1 MSAEKPIVWTIAG
14 SDSGGGAG
22 IQADLATMADLG
34 CHGCSV
40 ITCVTAQNSVAVNG
54 VEPVSE
60 AILLAQLDTLLAD
73 LPPRAIKIGLLANQR
88 QINLVA
94 DWLAT
99 HIAPLKTDDGQPIPI
114 ILDPVMVASCG
125 DALTGES
132 AVQASAQPKTKLK
145 TKPKHLA
152 GLDFSPF
159 AKLLTLM
166 TPNASEFGKL
176 VGSEATSSD
185 EMLGQAS
192 ALSRRLACNLLI
204 TGGDKGSL
212 WRSDKAEDLFICN
225 AVAHTSPLHQHTS
238 FRLSGERVDN
248 RNHHGSGC
256 TLSSAIASFLAQ
268 GLVLHD
274 AVLLAKTY
282 VGQGIASAKGL
293 GAGAGPLAR
302 CGWPSGLVSLPRITE
317 LTGGTQLSSSDSAS
331 DCSLLGSSL
340 SSSAAKF
347 SRYSFPRHSFPRL
360 SFPRLKRPIGVY
372 PVVDNLNT
380 LELVLAA
387 GASTAQL
394 RIKFEDDG
402 QAGRKGEKSKQGEGK
417 QEEGQGAA
425 ALEAQI
431 QGAIAL
437 GRKYDAQVFI
447 NDHWLLA
454 LKHGAFGI
462 HLGQE
467 DLFEADL
474 NRIAEA
480 GIALG
485 VSSHGV
491 FELALASQLNPS
503 YLALGHIFPTPTK
516 SMPSNPQGMSMLAR
530 MVALWKPYCPRVA
543 IGGIDASRLER
554 VKATNVEA
562 VAVVRAV
569 TQADS
574 PGEAYKQLARTW
586 EKVYVTQ

>member
-22 IQADLATMADLG
+22 IQADLATMADLD

-60 AILLAQLDTLLAD
+60 AILLAQLDTLLVD

-99 HIAPLKTDDGQPIPI
+99 HMAPLKTDDGQPIPI

-132 AVQASAQPKTKLK
+132 AVQASAQTKTKPKTKLK
-145 TKPKHLA
+145 TKPKTELKTEPKHLA
-152 GLDFSPF
+152 GLDFTPF
-159 AKLLTLM
+159 AKLLTLV

-176 VGSEATSSD
+176 VGSEASSSD
-185 EMLGQAS
+185 EMLAQAS
-192 ALSRRLACNLLI
+192 ALSRRLVCNLLI

-212 WRSDKAEDLFICN
+212 WYSDKAEDLFICN

-248 RNHHGSGC
+248 PNHHGSGC

-274 AVLLAKTY
+274 AILLAKTY
-282 VGQGIASAKGL
+282 VGQGIAPAKAL

-317 LTGGTQLSSSDSAS
+317 LAGITSISSSDRAS
-331 DCSLLGSSL
+331 SGSSIL
-340 SSSAAKF
+340 
-347 SRYSFPRHSFPRL
+347 SFPRLSFPGL

-372 PVVDNLNT
+372 PVVDNLMH
-380 LELVLAA
+380 LE
-387 GASTAQL
+387 QE
-394 RIKFEDDG
+394 I
-402 QAGRKGEKSKQGEGK
+402 GR
-417 QEEGQGAA
+417 AH
-425 ALEAQI
+425 
-431 QGAIAL
+431 
-437 GRKYDAQVFI
+437 V
-447 NDHWLLA
+447 
-454 LKHGAFGI
+454 
-462 HLGQE
+462 
-467 DLFEADL
+467 
-474 NRIAEA
+474 
-480 GIALG
+480 
-485 VSSHGV
+485 
-491 FELALASQLNPS
+491 
-503 YLALGHIFPTPTK
+503 
-516 SMPSNPQGMSMLAR
+516 
-530 MVALWKPYCPRVA
+530 
-543 IGGIDASRLER
+543 
-554 VKATNVEA
+554 
-562 VAVVRAV
+562 
-569 TQADS
+569 
-574 PGEAYKQLARTW
+574 
-586 EKVYVTQ
+586 

>member
-1 MSAEKPIVWTIAG
+1 MSAKKPIVWTIAG

-22 IQADLATMADLG
+22 IQADLATMADLD

-73 LPPRAIKIGLLANQR
+73 LPPEAIKIGLLANQR

-125 DALTGES
+125 DAFTGEP
-132 AVQASAQPKTKLK
+132 AVQASAHPKTELK
-145 TKPKHLA
+145 TEPKHLT
-152 GLDFSPF
+152 GLDFTAF
-159 AKLLTLM
+159 AKQLTLM

-176 VGSEATSSD
+176 VGSEARSSD
-185 EMLGQAS
+185 EMLSQAS
-192 ALSRRLACNLLI
+192 ALSTRLACNLLI
-204 TGGDKGSL
+204 TGGDKGAL
-212 WRSDKAEDLFICN
+212 WHSNKAEDLFICN
-225 AVAHTSPLHQHTS
+225 AVAHTSPQHQHTS
-238 FRLSGERVDN
+238 FRLNGERVDN
-248 RNHHGSGC
+248 PNHHGSGC

-282 VGQGIASAKGL
+282 VAQGIASAKAL

-302 CGWPSGLVSLPRITE
+302 CGWPSGLVSLPRITK
-317 LTGGTQLSSSDSAS
+317 LAGTTWLSSSDRAS
-331 DCSLLGSSL
+331 DSPST
-340 SSSAAKF
+340 
-347 SRYSFPRHSFPRL
+347 L
-360 SFPRLKRPIGVY
+360 SFPRLKHPIGVY

-380 LELVLAA
+380 LEQVLAA

-394 RIKFEDDG
+394 RIKLEDDG
-402 QAGRKGEKSKQGEGK
+402 QAASNQEESKQEESK

-431 QGAIAL
+431 QAAIAL
-437 GRKYDAQVFI
+437 GRNYDAQVFI
-447 NDHWLLA
+447 NDHWQLA

-467 DLFEADL
+467 DLFEVDL
-474 NRIAEA
+474 ERIAEA

-491 FELALASQLNPS
+491 FELALACQLNPS

-516 SMPSNPQGMSMLAR
+516 SMPSNPQGLSTLAR
-530 MVALWKPYCPRVA
+530 MVALWTPDCPRVA
-543 IGGIDASRLER
+543 IGGIDASRLEG
-554 VKATNVEA
+554 VKATGVEA

-574 PGEAYKQLARTW
+574 PGEAYTQLAKTW
-586 EKVYVTQ
+586 EKAYVPR

>member
-1 MSAEKPIVWTIAG
+1 MSADKPIVWTIAG

-73 LPPRAIKIGLLANQR
+73 LPPKAIKIGLLANQR

-99 HIAPLKTDDGQPIPI
+99 HIAPRKLDDDQPIPI

-125 DALTGES
+125 DTLTKASLQGE
-132 AVQASAQPKTKLK
+132 VH
-145 TKPKHLA
+145 PKHLA
-152 GLDFSPF
+152 GMDFIPF
-159 AKLLTLM
+159 AKLLTLI

-176 VGSEATSSD
+176 VGVEATSSD

-192 ALSRRLACNLLI
+192 VLSRRLDCNLLI

-212 WRSDKAEDLFICN
+212 WHRDKAEDLFICD
-225 AVAHTSPLHQHTS
+225 AVAYTSPLHQHTS
-238 FRLSGERVDN
+238 FRLSCERVDN
-248 RNHHGSGC
+248 PNHHGSGC

-274 AVLLAKTY
+274 AILLAKSY
-282 VGQGIASAKGL
+282 VAQGIASAKAL

-302 CGWPSGLVSLPRITE
+302 TGWPSGLISLPHITE
-317 LTGGTQLSSSDSAS
+317 PAKATHFRTSYCAS
-331 DCSLLGSSL
+331 DGSST
-340 SSSAAKF
+340 
-347 SRYSFPRHSFPRL
+347 L
-360 SFPRLKRPIGVY
+360 SFPRLNFPRLERPIGIY
-372 PVVDNLNT
+372 PVVDNLTT
-380 LELVLAA
+380 LEQILAA
-387 GASTAQL
+387 GATTAQL
-394 RIKFEDDG
+394 RVKLEDDG
-402 QAGRKGEKSKQGEGK
+402 QAASKQEDSK
-417 QEEGQGAA
+417 NEENTGAA
-425 ALEAQI
+425 ELEEQI

-447 NDHWLLA
+447 NDHWQLA

-474 NRIAEA
+474 DRIAEA

-491 FELALASQLNPS
+491 FELALASQLKPS

-516 SMPSNPQGMSMLAR
+516 SMPSNPQGLCTLAR
-530 MVALWKPYCPRVA
+530 MVALWAPDCPRVA
-543 IGGIDASRLER
+543 IGGIDASRLEQ
-554 VKATNVEA
+554 VKATGVEA
-562 VAVVRAV
+562 AAVVRAV

-574 PGEAYKQLARTW
+574 PGQAYRELSKMW
-586 EKVYVTQ
+586 EKAYVSG

>member
-1 MSAEKPIVWTIAG
+1 MSAKKPIVWTIAG

-22 IQADLATMADLG
+22 IQADLATMADLD

-60 AILLAQLDTLLAD
+60 GILLAQLNTLLAD

-99 HIAPLKTDDGQPIPI
+99 HMAPLKTDDGQPIPI

-125 DALTGES
+125 DALTGEP
-132 AVQASAQPKTKLK
+132 AVQASAQPKTKPKTKLK
-145 TKPKHLA
+145 TEPKHLA
-152 GLDFSPF
+152 GLDFTPF
-159 AKLLTLM
+159 AKLLTLV

-176 VGSEATSSD
+176 VGSEASSSD
-185 EMLGQAS
+185 EMLAQAS
-192 ALSRRLACNLLI
+192 ALSKRLACNLLI
-204 TGGDKGSL
+204 TGGDKGAL
-212 WRSDKAEDLFICN
+212 WHSDKAEDLFICN

-248 RNHHGSGC
+248 PNHHGSGC

-274 AVLLAKTY
+274 AILLAKTY
-282 VGQGIASAKGL
+282 VGQGIVSAKAL

-302 CGWPSGLVSLPRITE
+302 CGWPSGLVLLPRITE
-317 LTGGTQLSSSDSAS
+317 LAGITSFSSSDRAS
-331 DCSLLGSSL
+331 DASSIL
-340 SSSAAKF
+340 
-347 SRYSFPRHSFPRL
+347 SFPRPSFPGL

-372 PVVDNLNT
+372 PVVDNVNT
-380 LELVLAA
+380 LEQVLAA

-394 RIKFEDDG
+394 RIKLEDDG
-402 QAGRKGEKSKQGEGK
+402 QAASNQEESKQEESKQGEGK
-417 QEEGQGAA
+417 QEEGAA
-425 ALEAQI
+425 ATALEAQI

-447 NDHWLLA
+447 NDHWQLA

-474 NRIAEA
+474 ERIAEA

-503 YLALGHIFPTPTK
+503 YLALGHIFHTPTK
-516 SMPSNPQGMSMLAR
+516 SMPSNPQGLSTLAR
-530 MVALWKPYCPRVA
+530 MVALWKPDCPRVA
-543 IGGIDASRLER
+543 IGGIDASRLEQ

-586 EKVYVTQ
+586 EKAYVTQ

>member
-1 MSAEKPIVWTIAG
+1 MSAKKPIVWTIAG

-22 IQADLATMADLG
+22 IQADLATMADLD

-54 VEPVSE
+54 VEPVSKG
-60 AILLAQLDTLLAD
+60 ILLAQLDTLLAD

-99 HIAPLKTDDGQPIPI
+99 HMAPLKTDDGQPIPI

-145 TKPKHLA
+145 TELKTEPKHLA

-159 AKLLTLM
+159 AKLLTLV

-176 VGSEATSSD
+176 VGEEAKTNN
-185 EMLGQAS
+185 EMLAQAS

-204 TGGDKGSL
+204 TGGDKGAL
-212 WRSDKAEDLFICN
+212 WHSDKAEDLFICN

-248 RNHHGSGC
+248 PNHHGSGC

-274 AVLLAKTY
+274 AILLAKTY
-282 VGQGIASAKGL
+282 VGQGIVSAKAL

-302 CGWPSGLVSLPRITE
+302 CGWPSGLVLLPRITE
-317 LTGGTQLSSSDSAS
+317 VAGITSFSSSDRAS
-331 DCSLLGSSL
+331 DGPSTL
-340 SSSAAKF
+340 
-347 SRYSFPRHSFPRL
+347 SFPRPSFPGL

-372 PVVDNLNT
+372 PVVDNVNT
-380 LELVLAA
+380 LEQVLAA

-394 RIKFEDDG
+394 RIKLEDDG
-402 QAGRKGEKSKQGEGK
+402 QRGRKGEDSKQRKCK
-417 QEEGQGAA
+417 QEESQGAA
-425 ALEAQI
+425 VLDAQI
-431 QGAIAL
+431 QAAIAL

-447 NDHWLLA
+447 NDHWQLA

-474 NRIAEA
+474 DRIAEA

-516 SMPSNPQGMSMLAR
+516 SMPSNPQGLSMLAR
-530 MVALWKPYCPRVA
+530 MVALWTPDCPRVA
-543 IGGIDASRLER
+543 IGGIDASRLEQ

-562 VAVVRAV
+562 VAVVRAI

-574 PGEAYKQLARTW
+574 PGEAYKQLARMW
-586 EKVYVTQ
+586 EKAYVPQ